1 MKINYEK
8 LNKATNGGYFR
19 PSAVIMSAKKYI
31 EFLYTHNKNYTKAQ
45 WDAIADLKEIID
57 NIEE

>member
-8 LNKATNGGYFR
+8 LNKTTNGGYFR
-19 PSAVIMSAKKYI
+19 PSAVLISARKNI
-31 EFLYTHNKNYTKAQ
+31 EFLYYHNKNYTKAQ
-45 WDAIADLKEIID
+45 WETILVLKEIID

>member
-8 LNKATNGGYFR
+8 LNKATKGGYFR
-19 PSAVIMSAKKYI
+19 LSAVLMSARKYI
-31 EFLYTHNKNYTKAQ
+31 EFLYTHNKNYTKSQ
-45 WDAIADLKEIID
+45 WEAILDLKEIID

>member
-8 LNKATNGGYFR
+8 LNQATNGGYFR
-19 PSAVIMSAKKYI
+19 PSAVLMSIRKDI
-31 EFLYTHNKNYTKAQ
+31 EFLYTHNKNYTKSQ
-45 WDAIADLKEIID
+45 WETILDLKEIID

>member
-19 PSAVIMSAKKYI
+19 PSAVLMSARKDI
-31 EFLYTHNKNYTKAQ
+31 EFLYTHNKNYTKSQ
-45 WDAIADLKEIID
+45 WETILDLKEIID